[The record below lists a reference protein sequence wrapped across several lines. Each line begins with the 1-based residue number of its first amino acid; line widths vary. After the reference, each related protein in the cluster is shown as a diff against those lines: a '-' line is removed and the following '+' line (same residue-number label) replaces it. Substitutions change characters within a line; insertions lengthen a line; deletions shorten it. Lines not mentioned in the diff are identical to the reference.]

1 MSLTNFRTLGRSGLV
16 VSPLALG
23 TMTFGADRWGSAEQ
37 GSRAVFDAYVDA
49 GGNVIDTADVYSGG
63 RSEEMVG
70 RFIEQRGLRDQLV
83 LATKAGFSR
92 ERGNVNAGG
101 NGAKNL
107 YSALDR
113 SLTRLRTDSVD
124 LYWIHIWDMVT
135 PAEEVLH
142 TMDALVTSGKVRYVG
157 ISNAP
162 AWYIAQLAVLAAERD
177 RAVPIAL
184 QYEYSL
190 VERHVEQEVLPA
202 ARALGMGLLSWS
214 PLGGGLLTGKYRR
227 EEVAA
232 KQGVGFALPDT
243 SARTSTAQDA
253 QSDGRLNG
261 ANPFG
266 DTKFSDRNWEILEVV
281 AAVAQELECTP
292 AQVALRW
299 SSQQPTVAGLI
310 IGASRVSQLQE
321 NIAALDIALNADQ
334 LARLDAASAIVPT
347 YPATVASPA
356 INRMLFGGHAVTAW
370 DAYR

>member
-37 GSRAVFDAYVDA
+37 GARAVFDAYVDA
-49 GGNVIDTADVYSGG
+49 GGNFVDTADVYSGG

-70 RFIEQRGLRDQLV
+70 RFIEERGNRDQIV

-92 ERGNVNAGG
+92 ARGNVNAGG

-107 YSALDR
+107 YAALDR
-113 SLTRLRTDSVD
+113 SLSRLRTDYVD

-142 TMDALVTSGKVRYVG
+142 TVDALVRSGKVRYVG

-190 VERHVEQEVLPA
+190 VERHIEQDVLPA
-202 ARALGMGLLSWS
+202 ARALGLGLLSWS
-214 PLGGGLLTGKYRR
+214 PLGGGLLSGKYRR
-227 EEVAA
+227 EDVAA
-232 KQGVGFALPDT
+232 TQDVGFALPDT
-243 SARTSTAQDA
+243 SARTSTAQEA
-253 QSDGRLNG
+253 ESDGRLNG

-266 DTKFSDRNWEILEVV
+266 DTKFSDRNWEILDVV
-281 AAVAQELECTP
+281 RAVAQELECTP

-310 IGASRVSQLQE
+310 IGASRVPQLQE
-321 NIAALDIALNADQ
+321 NMAALDIVLSADQ
-334 LARLDAASAIVPT
+334 LARLDAVSAIVPT

-356 INRMLFGGHAVTAW
+356 INKMLFGGHAVTAW